1 MSNTVCYQLVMTYM
15 FVGECKAL
23 SECHAS
29 IPEDVLLDHLI
40 NLSLV
45 EALLVAR
52 NYVIRHLLF
61 IAIFDTIN

>member
-1 MSNTVCYQLVMTYM
+1 MTYM
-15 FVGECKAL
+15 FIGECKAL

-29 IPEDVLLDHLI
+29 VSKHILLDHLI
-40 NLSLV
+40 DLSLI

-61 IAIFDTIN
+61 FAIFDTIN